1 MIGLINNSGDD
12 DGYDVGIFDSKRFH
26 KRVWRFRDNLVP

>member
-12 DGYDVGIFDSKRFH
+12 DGYDVDIFDSKRFSQTS
-26 KRVWRFRDNLVP
+26 